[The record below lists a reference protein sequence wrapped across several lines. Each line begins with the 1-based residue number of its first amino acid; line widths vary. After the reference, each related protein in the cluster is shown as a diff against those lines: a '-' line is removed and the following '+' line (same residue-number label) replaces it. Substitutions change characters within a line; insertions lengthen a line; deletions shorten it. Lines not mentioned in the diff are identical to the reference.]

1 MTEESE
7 EQNIY
12 ETFPYDSFIETPIE
26 IDENFENVPEENE
39 ESNSGETAE
48 VEIEITEVETEK
60 SKPYYSKIWDYF
72 EKMSEEGEDNEIKN
86 YILCNI
92 CQSHLSA
99 NNSTTT
105 LERHLKSKHKV
116 DYDDYKNKTKVKV
129 GFWIAELQQEK
140 HKLFINWIITD
151 QQPFT
156 LVENKNFK
164 EFLFSI
170 QPRYKLPSRQTV
182 KNMIINKFKVAR
194 KQINNYLQL
203 SKSKISLT
211 MDMWI
216 SITSL
221 GILAVTIHFIKDN
234 WQFDH
239 FVLDVLYIP
248 SPHNAIAI
256 KNAII
261 EIVTELKIESRLIS
275 ITSDN
280 EAKMLAA
287 TREIKTALNL
297 SEFSHYRCA
306 AHILNL
312 VVGAALSTS
321 IIPEPV
327 KKLRIFISTVRNSPK
342 QMDKLKEYFRI
353 EDIKFKAPLPDCA
366 TRWNYTFYMIDQALE
381 IKPLLANLK
390 SNLKTLTDNWPTD
403 EEWEIL
409 TELANL
415 LAPFASITK
424 VISASNYPT
433 ISEIKLLFTG
443 LKNHLNKPQGENY
456 ILQEQINEMNRVF
469 MNYFDE
475 FNEALHVPAFFD
487 PRYKK
492 LSYGNMNR
500 YEILQPIRRIMSN
513 YEESNITLPSQ
524 TTIQQTSRHQLVNLS
539 ATETRSLFR
548 TLLTTESDQTPQPV
562 TNELDIYFDSNPPGD
577 EIVPLEWWKN
587 HAMEYPVLSKMA
599 RDYLTIMS
607 TSVPCE
613 QFFSIA
619 GKQITQTR
627 NRMDPETAQACLCL
641 KSWLEQGK
649 IE

>member
-1 MTEESE
+1 
-7 EQNIY
+7 
-12 ETFPYDSFIETPIE
+12 
-26 IDENFENVPEENE
+26 
-39 ESNSGETAE
+39 
-48 VEIEITEVETEK
+48 
-60 SKPYYSKIWDYF
+60 
-72 EKMSEEGEDNEIKN
+72 
-86 YILCNI
+86 
-92 CQSHLSA
+92 
-99 NNSTTT
+99 
-105 LERHLKSKHKV
+105 
-116 DYDDYKNKTKVKV
+116 
-129 GFWIAELQQEK
+129 
-140 HKLFINWIITD
+140 
-151 QQPFT
+151 
-156 LVENKNFK
+156 
-164 EFLFSI
+164 
-170 QPRYKLPSRQTV
+170 
-182 KNMIINKFKVAR
+182 
-194 KQINNYLQL
+194 
-203 SKSKISLT
+203 
-211 MDMWI
+211 
-216 SITSL
+216 
-221 GILAVTIHFIKDN
+221 
-234 WQFDH
+234 
-239 FVLDVLYIP
+239 
-248 SPHNAIAI
+248 
-256 KNAII
+256 
-261 EIVTELKIESRLIS
+261 
-275 ITSDN
+275 
-280 EAKMLAA
+280 
-287 TREIKTALNL
+287 
-297 SEFSHYRCA
+297 
-306 AHILNL
+306 
-312 VVGAALSTS
+312 
-321 IIPEPV
+321 
-327 KKLRIFISTVRNSPK
+327 
-342 QMDKLKEYFRI
+342 
-353 EDIKFKAPLPDCA
+353 
-366 TRWNYTFYMIDQALE
+366 MIDRALE

-641 KSWLEQGK
+641 KSSWFEQGK